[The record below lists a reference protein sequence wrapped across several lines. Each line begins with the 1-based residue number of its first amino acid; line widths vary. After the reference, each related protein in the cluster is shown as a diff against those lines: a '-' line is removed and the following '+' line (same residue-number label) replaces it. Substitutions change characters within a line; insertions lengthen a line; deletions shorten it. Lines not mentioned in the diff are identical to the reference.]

1 MSIAVSPAHH
11 TQGGG
16 APAAG
21 KKGEKSSEEAA
32 AEAGDSDGGDDD
44 ADDQDDDSESD
55 ADMEPSFRY
64 RLITSLHNQRET
76 HMIDMGSDGEDDDGG
91 MGAQLLIYC
100 SSVPHLL
107 GRLAFG
113 RVLFQRVQ
121 AARTCTCAQEAQE

>member
-21 KKGEKSSEEAA
+21 KKGEKDSEEAA
-32 AEAGDSDGGDDD
+32 AEAGDLDGGDDD
-44 ADDQDDDSESD
+44 DDEDEDDDSES
-55 ADMEPSFRY
+55 DMEPSFRY

-91 MGAQLLIYC
+91 MGAQLLICC
-100 SSVPHLL
+100 SSIAHLL
-107 GRLAFG
+107 GRLVFW
-113 RVLFQRVQ
+113 RFLFWRVQ
-121 AARTCTCAQEAQE
+121 GAHTCTCAQDAQG